1 MILLLILEKP
11 IEKKLPSEVEAG
23 ILGHLG
29 SQGYV
34 GAMRGLWGG
43 VLVKDYVRCAFEI
56 LPENNL
62 SRRFGGL
69 NKYACLVRTL
79 RRFREKVGLMYRV
92 NQG

>member
-1 MILLLILEKP
+1 MKRKCQVKWKP
-11 IEKKLPSEVEAG
+11 G

-43 VLVKDYVRCAFEI
+43 VLVKDYVGCAFETV
-56 LPENNL
+56 PENNL
-62 SRRFGGL
+62 SWRFGGL

-79 RRFREKVGLMYRV
+79 RRFREKVGLMLMHRV